1 MTSFAQKKH
10 SDFAPFVVEAR
21 QEVWSSAVYGSGS
34 SIVALVHASLN
45 STFWERHAQ
54 RRGANLLS
62 KAVHNCSP
70 SYSIAQLANEFASI
84 KVLGLQCRLQNKRC
98 TRCPSPPSPVEL

>member
-45 STFWERHAQ
+45 STF
-54 RRGANLLS
+54 
-62 KAVHNCSP
+62 
-70 SYSIAQLANEFASI
+70 
-84 KVLGLQCRLQNKRC
+84 LGEARAA
-98 TRCPSPPSPVEL
+98 TRCKIVEQGSS

>member
-21 QEVWSSAVYGSGS
+21 QEVWS

-84 KVLGLQCRLQNKRC
+84 KVLSLQCRLQNKRC
-98 TRCPSPPSPVEL
+98 TRCPSPPSRVEP

>member
-1 MTSFAQKKH
+1 MWLPRRRSDGAHRVCGVCDVLWQPRCDDSRGGRTKSARFRKPVMTSFAQKKH

-45 STFWERHAQ
+45 STG
-54 RRGANLLS
+54 RGTRS
-62 KAVHNCSP
+62 DAVQTC
-70 SYSIAQLANEFASI
+70 
-84 KVLGLQCRLQNKRC
+84 
-98 TRCPSPPSPVEL
+98 

>member
-10 SDFAPFVVEAR
+10 SDFAPFVIEAR

-45 STFWERHAQ
+45 G
-54 RRGANLLS
+54 RGTRS
-62 KAVHNCSP
+62 DAVQTC
-70 SYSIAQLANEFASI
+70 
-84 KVLGLQCRLQNKRC
+84 
-98 TRCPSPPSPVEL
+98 

>member
-45 STFWERHAQ
+45 STFLERHAQ

-84 KVLGLQCRLQNKRC
+84 KVLSLQCRLQNKRC
-98 TRCPSPPSPVEL
+98 TRCPSPPSRVEL

>member
-1 MTSFAQKKH
+1 MTVRKGKRAVWPS
-10 SDFAPFVVEAR
+10 VLLEAR

-45 STFWERHAQ
+45 STFLERHAQ
-54 RRGANLLS
+54 RRGAKLLS

-84 KVLGLQCRLQNKRC
+84 KVLSLQCRLQNKRC
-98 TRCPSPPSPVEL
+98 TRCPSPPSRVEP

>member
-45 STFWERHAQ
+45 STFLG
-54 RRGANLLS
+54 RGTRS
-62 KAVHNCSP
+62 DAV
-70 SYSIAQLANEFASI
+70 Q
-84 KVLGLQCRLQNKRC
+84 
-98 TRCPSPPSPVEL
+98 PVEQGSS